1 MTLNSISEEDK
12 KDFYFFFPLL
22 FFVGFWAPLT
32 SGEEP
37 VGVLDDGLDD
47 ADDLQ
52 GNGGHHLRD
61 VAAAK
66 MEEKRGDNTLS

>member
-1 MTLNSISEEDK
+1 M
-12 KDFYFFFPLL
+12 
-22 FFVGFWAPLT
+22 VFWAPLT

-66 MEEKRGDNTLS
+66 TEEKRGDNTLW